1 MSDFHRYSEFDPIV
15 NAVYISTDR
24 VDRKIAKVAVQ
35 MKYN

>member
-1 MSDFHRYSEFDPIV
+1 MSDFHRYFEFETIV

-24 VDRKIAKVAVQ
+24 VDRKIAKLAVQ